1 MAQIKIITDS
11 SVDLPPQ
18 VRAAYPELHTV
29 PMVIYFGDEEY
40 MDGENLSIT
49 EFYTR
54 FRTGSVL
61 PRTAMPM
68 LARIREAMTSCA
80 QDGSQVLCL
89 TLSSGLSGTCDAFRM
104 AAEDLNREHGYDI
117 TVVDTLSA
125 SLGAGLIA
133 LRAADLVRL
142 GTPLPAV
149 LSDIGCMIKRVN
161 HGVIVD
167 TLEYLWKGGRV
178 TRTEAFVGNVLDIKP
193 VLHVLDSGRLSAFHK
208 MRGRKRALQYLVEWV
223 CEVGTGFGQQT
234 IGIVHWDCPEDAEE
248 VADVLRRNV
257 KPGNILISQMS
268 ATIGVHTG
276 PGCLG
281 IVFQSSDGRR

>member
-1 MAQIKIITDS
+1 MAQIKLITDS

-18 VRAAYPELHTV
+18 IRAAYPELHTV

-40 MDGENLSIT
+40 MDGENLSIA

-68 LARIREAMTSCA
+68 LARIRDAMTSCA

-104 AAEDLNREHGYDI
+104 AAEELNREKGYDI

-133 LRAADLVRL
+133 LRAADLIRQGAQL
-142 GTPLPAV
+142 SAI
-149 LSDIGCMIKRVN
+149 LSDIDGMIKRIN
-161 HGVIVD
+161 HGVVVD

-193 VLHVLDSGRLSAFHK
+193 ILHLLDNGRLSAFHK

-223 CEVGTGFGQQT
+223 SEVGTGFEQQT
-234 IGIVHWDCPEDAEE
+234 IGIVHWDCPEDAAE
-248 VADVLRRNV
+248 VAEMLRRAAN
-257 KPGNILISQMS
+257 PGRIIVSQMS

-281 IVFQSSDGRR
+281 IVFQSKDGRR